1 MVTEKGMAKLLVVE
15 DDENLRETVQDWLI
29 FENHTVEIAIT
40 GPEALEQLSISQFDL
55 IVLDWY
61 LPDIDGID
69 VLKRYRA
76 SGGTTPVL
84 MLSGRDSD
92 QARQAGMAAG
102 AIKFLKKPFR
112 LQELSAAIRET
123 LGPNKS

>member
-1 MVTEKGMAKLLVVE
+1 MAKLLVVE

-40 GPEALEQLSISQFDL
+40 GPEALEQLSICQFDL

-69 VLKRYRA
+69 VLRRYRA
-76 SGGTTPVL
+76 SGGATPVL
-84 MLSGRDSD
+84 MFSGRDSD
-92 QARQAGMAAG
+92 EARQAGMAAG
-102 AIKFLKKPFR
+102 ATKFLKKPFR
-112 LQELSAAIRET
+112 LQELSAVIRET
-123 LGPNKS
+123 LEPKKT

>member
-1 MVTEKGMAKLLVVE
+1 MAKLLVVE

-29 FENHTVEIAIT
+29 FEKHTVEIAIT

-61 LPDIDGID
+61 LPDINGID

-76 SGGTTPVL
+76 GGGTAPVL
-84 MLSGRDSD
+84 MFSGRDSED
-92 QARQAGMAAG
+92 ARKAGMEAG
-102 AIKFLKKPFR
+102 ATVFLKKPFR
-112 LQELSAAIRET
+112 LQELSATIEET
-123 LGPNKS
+123 LRRTKL

>member
-1 MVTEKGMAKLLVVE
+1 MLVVE

-40 GPEALEQLSISQFDL
+40 GPEALEQLSISQYDL

-61 LPDIDGID
+61 LPDIDGIE

-76 SGGTTPVL
+76 SGGTAPVL
-84 MLSGRDSD
+84 MYSGRDSD
-92 QARQAGMAAG
+92 EAKQAGLAAG
-102 AIKFLKKPFR
+102 ATKFLIKPFR
-112 LQELSAAIRET
+112 LQELSATIKEALAET
-123 LGPNKS
+123 KS